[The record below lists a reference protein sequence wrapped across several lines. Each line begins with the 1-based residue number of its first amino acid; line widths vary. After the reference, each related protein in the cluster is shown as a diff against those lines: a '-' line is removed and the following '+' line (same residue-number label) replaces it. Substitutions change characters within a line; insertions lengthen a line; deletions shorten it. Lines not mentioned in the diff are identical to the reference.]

1 MRLLFCMNVTIISM
15 EQKERIKRIQKAL
28 NVNADGIIG
37 DKTLTAIEGL
47 LNLNKPI
54 EDNMGYSVVISIG
67 HSTADKGAVASDGHI
82 AEYDYNKKLADIIK
96 KELEST
102 KSLSVHVVN
111 RLTDG
116 GGKGVSASVK
126 AINMY
131 KSDCAIELHANAYNG
146 TASGSEVLYWHT
158 SAKGKKLATDLQ
170 EAIIKVLNLPN
181 RGIKPLSGEDR
192 GGGIL
197 KGTVAP
203 TVISEPFFIDNPKDL
218 KLAEDK
224 MEQLGVAIANAI
236 IKYLYTQS

>member
-1 MRLLFCMNVTIISM
+1 
-15 EQKERIKRIQKAL
+15 
-28 NVNADGIIG
+28 
-37 DKTLTAIEGL
+37 
-47 LNLNKPI
+47 
-54 EDNMGYSVVISIG
+54 
-67 HSTADKGAVASDGHI
+67 
-82 AEYDYNKKLADIIK
+82 
-96 KELEST
+96 
-102 KSLSVHVVN
+102 
-111 RLTDG
+111 
-116 GGKGVSASVK
+116 
-126 AINMY
+126 MY

>member
-1 MRLLFCMNVTIISM
+1 M
-15 EQKERIKRIQKAL
+15 EQKERVKRIQKAL

-37 DKTLTAIEGL
+37 DKTLTAIEDL

-54 EDNMGYSVVISIG
+54 EDTNMGKSIVISIG
-67 HSTADKGAVASDGHI
+67 HSTTDKGAAASDGHI
-82 AEYDYNKKLADIIK
+82 AEYDYNKKLANIIK

-102 KSLSVHVVN
+102 KSISVHIVN

-158 SAKGKKLATDLQ
+158 SAKGKKLANDLQ
-170 EAIIKVLNLPN
+170 EAIVKVLGLPD
-181 RGIKPLSGEDR
+181 RGVKALSGEDR

-197 KGTVAP
+197 KGTIAP
-203 TVISEPFFIDNPKDL
+203 TVITEPFFIDNPKDL

-224 MEQLGVAIANAI
+224 MEQLGVAMANAI
-236 IKYLYTQS
+236 IKYLYTQD